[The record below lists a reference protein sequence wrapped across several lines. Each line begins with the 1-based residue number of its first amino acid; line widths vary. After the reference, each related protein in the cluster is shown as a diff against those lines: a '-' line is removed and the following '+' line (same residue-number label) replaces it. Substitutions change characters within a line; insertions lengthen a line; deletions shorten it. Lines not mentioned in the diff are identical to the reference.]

1 MSSTKE
7 MTRVALKIC
16 LIKWKVQTISWK
28 DPWNG
33 ISRYQQPSRMFLR
46 LQNGTEPP
54 LFKLNVS
61 FLCFFFFKSQTSF
74 AILFRSHLANSSLD
88 AFSWLEILLHKL
100 WMEEWDSAREKCFQK
115 FYLDSILFPFLFC
128 ILNQTLS

>member
-1 MSSTKE
+1 
-7 MTRVALKIC
+7 MTTVVKQIC
-16 LIKWKVQTISWK
+16 LIQWKVQTISWK

-74 AILFRSHLANSSLD
+74 AILFRSQLANSSLD

>member
-1 MSSTKE
+1 LSSTKE

-33 ISRYQQPSRMFLR
+33 ISRYQQPARMFQR

-61 FLCFFFFKSQTSF
+61 FRFSVSSSSSPKRLF

-128 ILNQTLS
+128 ILNQT